1 MKVKTIHKPK
11 EWQEVIDRKEF
22 KEDGKTIVTYTLKD
36 GSSILRSQVL
46 DFLYD
51 EELGDLDEE
60 LRKIDS

>member
-1 MKVKTIHKPK
+1 MKVTTIHKPK
-11 EWQEVIDRKEF
+11 EWQEVINRVEV
-22 KEDGKTIVTYTLKD
+22 KEDSKTIVIYTLAD